1 MISWTTIKVR
11 GGRVNVGWMKVICKL
26 IVYELSYYFHCIVYS
41 WLSPFVPTP
50 LPFPCP
56 RLKVSLNVWYYNR
69 LVHHL
74 ASPSDKAKHFQPWK
88 RWRQDAYANY
98 ANYAKIPIGKDQKP
112 TNSIALQI
120 LSQRQTN
127 DNFSLIANASRANAN
142 ANAKLRQLRQNNS
155 DLRQVIEVWLKRDR
169 VSATF

>member
-1 MISWTTIKVR
+1 MIRRNTFNL
-11 GGRVNVGWMKVICKL
+11 GN
-26 IVYELSYYFHCIVYS
+26 
-41 WLSPFVPTP
+41 
-50 LPFPCP
+50 
-56 RLKVSLNVWYYNR
+56 
-69 LVHHL
+69 
-74 ASPSDKAKHFQPWK
+74 
-88 RWRQDAYANY
+88 WRQDAYVKYANYAYVKY

-127 DNFSLIANASRANAN
+127 DNSSLIANASRANAN

-155 DLRQVIEVWLKRDR
+155 VLRQVIEVWLKRDR

>member
-1 MISWTTIKVR
+1 MIISLCSR
-11 GGRVNVGWMKVICKL
+11 PPP
-26 IVYELSYYFHCIVYS
+26 LS
-41 WLSPFVPTP
+41 L
-50 LPFPCP
+50 P
-56 RLKVSLNVWYYNR
+56 RLKVSLNDLILQP

-112 TNSIALQI
+112 TNSIVLQI

-127 DNFSLIANASRANAN
+127 DYISLIANASRAQRQCQRQFTPIYAN
-142 ANAKLRQLRQNNS
+142 LRQSTPNN
-155 DLRQVIEVWLKRDR
+155 VK
-169 VSATF
+169 

>member
-88 RWRQDAYANY
+88 LTPRRLRQ
-98 ANYAKIPIGKDQKP
+98 I
-112 TNSIALQI
+112 
-120 LSQRQTN
+120 
-127 DNFSLIANASRANAN
+127 
-142 ANAKLRQLRQNNS
+142 RQLRQDPDWKRPKAYELHCSS
-155 DLRQVIEVWLKRDR
+155 DP
-169 VSATF
+169 VSASDERQLQPYRQRQPSQRQRQRQTTPTTPK